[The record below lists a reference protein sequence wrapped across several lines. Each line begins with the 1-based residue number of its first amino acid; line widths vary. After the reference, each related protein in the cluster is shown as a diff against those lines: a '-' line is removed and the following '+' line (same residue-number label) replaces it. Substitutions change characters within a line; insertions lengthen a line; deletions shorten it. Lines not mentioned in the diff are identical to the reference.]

1 MNRVPAKGADRIGVV
16 ATDALRLMG
25 LQSVLKPYRIVSLS
39 LSDAMDE
46 ASLSLVL
53 IDSSCTSHLFELLAS
68 FRHLR
73 PKLKLI
79 VIGSETDHEYIQRV
93 IGSGAKGYFS
103 LSARESEIQMAIDV
117 VRDGS
122 IWAPRKVLARL
133 LESQPDASNHPI
145 TPPNFTARELQ
156 VLTLLRDGQPNREI
170 ALTLGIDEGTVKA
183 HIGRLLRKVG
193 VSNRTALTVHPSTQ
207 IE

>member
-170 ALTLGIDEGTVKA
+170 ALTLGIDEGPVKA